1 MRLKLEKRLHKLRE
15 SKIPV
20 LLVFSENDRLI
31 EKEIFYEMAEILG
44 AKQENIA
51 VYDENGSLE
60 KQCKPLFN
68 CIQI

>member
-1 MRLKLEKRLHKLRE
+1 MREFKV
-15 SKIPV
+15 PV

-44 AKQENIA
+44 ANDDNIA

-60 KQCKPLFN
+60 KQCMT
-68 CIQI
+68 